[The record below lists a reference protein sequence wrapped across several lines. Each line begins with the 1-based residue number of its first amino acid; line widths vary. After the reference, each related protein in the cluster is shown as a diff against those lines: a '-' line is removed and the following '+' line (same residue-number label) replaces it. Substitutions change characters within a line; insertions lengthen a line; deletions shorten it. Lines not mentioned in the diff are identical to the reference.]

1 MHYQR
6 KIHRNILV
14 HICGLGLLGFLGGC
28 FSRPP
33 VGTGTDNPSNRNPA
47 GETEVIDRRPIQ
59 ARQMVLEDGDSLR
72 VFLELELPR
81 FADKPLN
88 AKQISQEIIVKYGLL
103 ADYTSRE
110 FLETREI
117 KLLPERIQKIGTK
130 FHTYFNIAKRPK
142 INEVMILEV
151 SDALTKQSDQLDF
164 LLSYTITKI
173 RERFGLFNAKGQYPL
188 FRNYLRAED
197 TVQIADVA
205 LSSQTLI
212 VRYYAQSFNPAPPPM
227 SARNEEVP
235 RTMSTDSVFLL
246 QTNRPIRF
254 SQTGLYLIQE
264 DTSNFYGLSIYVSAL
279 KYPKLSQVK
288 EVIAPMIYITTSEEL
303 AELQNAETPKKAL
316 DKLWLKLM
324 SGNTALAQQV
334 IREYFQR
341 IKSAN
346 QLYTT
351 HKPGWQTD
359 MGMIFVVFG
368 QPTRIIRLNDKE
380 IWIYT
385 QSGNFSEMQFT
396 FLRRPNQFSDYEYS
410 LLRYPEYKEI
420 WYPMIEQWRTGKVQ

>member
-1 MHYQR
+1 MY
-6 KIHRNILV
+6 V
-14 HICGLGLLGFLGGC
+14 CGLGLLLFLGGC

-33 VGTGTDNPSNRNPA
+33 VANTDPNNRNPS

-59 ARQMVLEDGDSLR
+59 ARQLVLEDGDSLR
-72 VFLELELPR
+72 IFLELELPR
-81 FADKPLN
+81 FADKPLD
-88 AKQISQEIIVKYGLL
+88 AKLISKEMIVKYGLL
-103 ADYTSRE
+103 ADYNSRE

-117 KLLPERIQKIGTK
+117 RLLPAHFQKVGQK
-130 FHTYFNIAKRPK
+130 FYTHFNIAKRPK
-142 INEVMILEV
+142 INEVMILEI
-151 SDALTKQSDQLDF
+151 SDAITKQSKQLDF
-164 LLSYTITKI
+164 ILSYTITKI
-173 RERFGLFNAKGQYPL
+173 RERFCLFNANGQYPL
-188 FRNYLRAED
+188 FRNYIRADD
-197 TVQIADVA
+197 TVQIANVA
-205 LSSQTLI
+205 RSSQTLM

-227 SARNEEVP
+227 SARSEEVA
-235 RTMSTDSVFLL
+235 RTLNADSVF
-246 QTNRPIRF
+246 QIQANRPLQFPR
-254 SQTGLYLIQE
+254 TGLYLIQE
-264 DTSNFYGLSIYVSAL
+264 DSTNFYGLSVYVSAL
-279 KYPKLSQVK
+279 KYPKLSQIK

-303 AELQNAETPKKAL
+303 AELQTSETPKKAL

-341 IKSAN
+341 IKLAN
-346 QLYTT
+346 IFYTT

-368 QPTRIIRLNDKE
+368 QPTRIIRQNDKE
-380 IWIYT
+380 LWIYT

-396 FLRRPNQFSDYEYS
+396 FLRRPNQFSDYEFN